1 MARPLADQII
11 ARMLRDRDFLIS
23 MRDDGP
29 AIAVD
34 NEFYTDA
41 WGDLTPAVQHYFL
54 NLDYQAIID
63 SQDQLDT
70 ELGPYSSSSF
80 FITD

>member
-11 ARMLRDRDFLIS
+11 ARMLRVRDFLIS

-29 AIAVD
+29 QTAVD
-34 NEFYTDA
+34 VEFYPGA
-41 WGDLTPAVQHYFL
+41 WDDLSPAEQQYFQG
-54 NLDYQAIID
+54 LDYQAIIN
-63 SQDQLDT
+63 SQDALDQ
-70 ELGPYSSSSF
+70 ELGPYSSSYF